1 MCPLSVW
8 ILKQS
13 FTKQILLP
21 FFILGLQARLA
32 IKFGNAWVSFMS
44 LNLVLEF
51 TKYSKSF

>member
-51 TKYSKSF
+51 TKHSKSF